1 MKLRI
6 LCQTEHDSTMRLTCL
21 LGPEN
26 QEEFMHVYS
35 DDPTVPATL
44 FGLLKEQMT
53 SITED
58 NFKMDYCEEAPNVFF
73 VSLSSLSSST

>member
-6 LCQTEHDSTMRLTCL
+6 LCQTQHGPTKKLTCL

-35 DDPTVPATL
+35 NEPTVPATL
-44 FGLLKEQMT
+44 FELLKEQMT

-58 NFKMDYCEEAPNVFF
+58 NFKMEYCQEAPNVFF